1 MIRCSF
7 VKFGRLRRK
16 WESTDVTLQL
26 KMQSLSHQ
34 NLSGHN
40 LIGPTSEELNALRE
54 KYGFHELDIEDC
66 LSEHERPKIDEY
78 ENYLF
83 LVLHIP
89 YFNPVSRRVVKE
101 EVHIFVGKSY
111 IITLH
116 EEKLQALN
124 TLWDLLLTDERR
136 RAEYLGN
143 GAGFFLYELVNAMFQ
158 SCFPVVDGITKK
170 LRELEPI
177 LFEEEREEKVLR
189 TVLELK
195 RSIIS
200 MRRILLPQRML
211 VASLEHKSK
220 RLVGEDEEL
229 TIYFDDIIDAIER
242 QWALLETAKEVI
254 NALQESFE
262 SWIQHKT
269 NRIIRVLTIFSVTML
284 PLTVFTGLYG
294 MNVELPLA
302 HEPYAFLV
310 ISFTLI
316 AFLVASITYFGWK
329 KWL

>member
-1 MIRCSF
+1 MH
-7 VKFGRLRRK
+7 
-16 WESTDVTLQL
+16 
-26 KMQSLSHQ
+26 SLSHQ
-34 NLSGHN
+34 NLSWHN

-89 YFNPVSRRVVKE
+89 YFNPVSRKIVKE
-101 EVHIFVGKSY
+101 EVHIFIGKTY

-136 RAEYLGN
+136 RAESLGS
-143 GAGFFLYELVNAMFQ
+143 GAGFFLYELINAMFQ

-170 LRELEPI
+170 LRELEAV

-200 MRRILLPQRML
+200 MRRILLPQRTL

-220 RLVGEDEEL
+220 NLIGADEEL
-229 TIYFDDIIDAIER
+229 KIYFDDVVDAVER
-242 QWALLETAKEVI
+242 QWSLLETAKEVI
-254 NALQESFE
+254 ETLQDSHEA
-262 SWIQHKT
+262 WIRTKT
-269 NRIIRVLTIFSVTML
+269 NRLIRI
-284 PLTVFTGLYG
+284 LTVFSVIFMPPMLLATMYG
-294 MNVELPLA
+294 MNVKLPYDEA
-302 HEPYAFLV
+302 PSAFNIIAIL
-310 ISFTLI
+310 LI
-316 AFLVASITYFGWK
+316 LSLIIPTVYFARR
-329 KWL
+329 KWF